1 MKKNIPILLII
12 FVMMY
17 TGISAQINV
26 QNTGTF
32 YIASATDTFFVTA
45 SLTNASGAALTNNG
59 ALYVKQNI
67 SNAQSSM
74 AVGTGTLFLNGSS
87 AQSINGTQVFKTYN
101 LVTNNAAG
109 ITLNNNLSV
118 TGAHTYTAGMI
129 TTSATPN
136 YMVYEAGSSYTGSS
150 DSRHVNG
157 WVKKTG
163 STNFTFPVGDATY
176 ERPIALASLTASG
189 EFNVRYSRTTPNRIA
204 VYNPLVY
211 VDSAEYWTINKIS
224 GAAAQIA
231 MNWDNSK
238 TPFPNLMVSDIRV
251 ANFDG
256 TFWRSIGGSATGSA
270 LTTGNITS
278 SSVSAFNRDFTFG
291 SIAYTL
297 PIKIISFTAGRM
309 NDYTKLNWT
318 IGSELNVAN
327 YELQRS
333 DDGIVFYTIN
343 IQLPYNRN
351 GTEFYSYY
359 DQKILNGT
367 AFYRLKI
374 NNLGSQVNYSPV
386 VTVSANT
393 PGNEFYV
400 ITNPVTANIDLYAGA
415 AIKGL
420 YNYTIV
426 NTAGQVLQAGTLDIK
441 NAGTYSIYLKP
452 TIVAGAY
459 ILVVQNETNKLQ
471 KMIIKK

>member
-1 MKKNIPILLII
+1 
-12 FVMMY
+12 
-17 TGISAQINV
+17 
-26 QNTGTF
+26 
-32 YIASATDTFFVTA
+32 
-45 SLTNASGAALTNNG
+45 
-59 ALYVKQNI
+59 
-67 SNAQSSM
+67 
-74 AVGTGTLFLNGSS
+74 
-87 AQSINGTQVFKTYN
+87 
-101 LVTNNAAG
+101 
-109 ITLNNNLSV
+109 
-118 TGAHTYTAGMI
+118 
-129 TTSATPN
+129 
-136 YMVYEAGSSYTGSS
+136 
-150 DSRHVNG
+150 
-157 WVKKTG
+157 
-163 STNFTFPVGDATY
+163 
-176 ERPIALASLTASG
+176 
-189 EFNVRYSRTTPNRIA
+189 
-204 VYNPLVY
+204 
-211 VDSAEYWTINKIS
+211 
-224 GAAAQIA
+224 
-231 MNWDNSK
+231 
-238 TPFPNLMVSDIRV
+238 
-251 ANFDG
+251 
-256 TFWRSIGGSATGSA
+256 
-270 LTTGNITS
+270 
-278 SSVSAFNRDFTFG
+278 
-291 SIAYTL
+291 
-297 PIKIISFTAGRM
+297 M

-318 IGSELNVAN
+318 IGSELNVSN

-393 PGNEFYV
+393 SGKEFYV
-400 ITNPVTANIDLYAGA
+400 ITNPVAASIDLYAGA

-459 ILVVQNETNKLQ
+459 ILVIQNETNKLQ